1 VFDGY
6 DEEVIIVGKERVSK
20 NIKIPAVSG
29 NISFDELDTDFT
41 KIELSDIRKSATLH
55 KFYIQANIYPHNEV
69 GPLLSLQK
77 WLNGS
82 LGFFYYKSNSQPLLD
97 MKRLGYINPYY
108 KFEIN
113 LFAVVKFNIKNEKI
127 ELKDSENKISYSE
140 TIPEMDHYL
149 TLGSKFTVNDWV
161 MEENYLNWT
170 INDFDFN
177 FSNEMEKA
185 SWQLILGGKVSNDL
199 REAVK
204 FHKFVKG
211 EPYQIPPLGFEN
223 YVSKNY

>member
-29 NISFDELDTDFT
+29 NISFDKLDTDFT

-97 MKRLGYINPYY
+97 MKKTWIY
-108 KFEIN
+108 
-113 LFAVVKFNIKNEKI
+113 
-127 ELKDSENKISYSE
+127 
-140 TIPEMDHYL
+140 
-149 TLGSKFTVNDWV
+149 
-161 MEENYLNWT
+161 
-170 INDFDFN
+170 
-177 FSNEMEKA
+177 
-185 SWQLILGGKVSNDL
+185 
-199 REAVK
+199 
-204 FHKFVKG
+204 
-211 EPYQIPPLGFEN
+211 
-223 YVSKNY
+223 